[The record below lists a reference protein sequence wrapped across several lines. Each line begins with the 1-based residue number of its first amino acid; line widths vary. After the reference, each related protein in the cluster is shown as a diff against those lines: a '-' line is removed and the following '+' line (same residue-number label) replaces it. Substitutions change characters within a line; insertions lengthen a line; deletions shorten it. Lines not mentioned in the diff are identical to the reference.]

1 MLKEFINQFYLDRHK
16 DRKKTRFYITDA
28 GKCRRS
34 VFFKFKNAPKKKM
47 EARILR
53 LFDHGDYIHML
64 IMKSLFSAR
73 GIHVVSSE
81 IDIPPKTIIGGRA
94 DAIISDGKELYVVD
108 IKSMNSMVFR
118 KLEEPKPE
126 NIDQL
131 QLYLHFFKIK
141 KGILL
146 YVSKDT
152 QDLKEFILDY
162 DSNRAKRLLQELS
175 ELKVKIDA
183 DTIPSKLATWPQD
196 WQCRYCQY
204 RDICHMAGE
213 KPIKWEKFKKK
224 IQTEKV

>member
-1 MLKEFINQFYLDRHK
+1 MLKDLINQFYLDRHK
-16 DRKKTRFYITDA
+16 DREKTRFYITDA
-28 GKCRRS
+28 GKCPRS
-34 VFFKFKNAPKKKM
+34 VFFKFKKAPKEEM

-64 IMKSLFSAR
+64 IMKSLFGAR
-73 GIHVVSSE
+73 GVHVVASE
-81 IDIPPKTIIGGRA
+81 IDIPPRTIIGGRA

-108 IKSMNSMVFR
+108 IKSMNSMIFR
-118 KLEEPKPE
+118 NLESAKPE

-146 YVSKDT
+146 YVSKNT
-152 QDLKEFILDY
+152 QELKEFILNY
-162 DSNRAKRLLQELS
+162 DPNRAKRLLQELS

-183 DTIPSKLATWPQD
+183 DTIPSRLANWPQN

-204 RDICHMAGE
+204 REICHTAGE
-213 KPIKWEKFKKK
+213 EPIKWEQFKKR
-224 IQTEKV
+224 IQTKKA